1 MSRIVEVEI
10 MTNDDGMEILS
21 NYSIDT
27 NNLIELKG
35 PWDLGYAISL
45 HSISSVM
52 TSYNQYDT
60 TYTPVGEIL
69 NKFKYRG
76 QLYLKNDLVSIAT
89 AVIKMK
95 FCDMPLDILTI
106 PPPNTN
112 RVNYQPMDVIANSL
126 SSNLGIE
133 FCKTLDHKKT
143 DKSMKSLVIKGDKVK
158 YLIENLYCTVNDIEN
173 KNIVIIDD
181 IFDSGATLEICTQ
194 KLKEHRCKNVYVLT
208 FTKTR

>member
-1 MSRIVEVEI
+1 

-21 NYSIDT
+21 NYSIDP

-35 PWDLGYAISL
+35 PWDLGYAIAL

-52 TSYNQYDT
+52 IDPSHNLYDT
-60 TYTPVGEIL
+60 TYTPVRKIL
-69 NKFKYRG
+69 KKFKYRG
-76 QLYLKNDLVSIAT
+76 QLRLKNDLVSIAT

-95 FCDMPLDILTI
+95 FCDIPIDILTT
-106 PPPNTN
+106 PPSNTN
-112 RVNYQPMDVIANSL
+112 RINYQPMDVIANSL
-126 SSNLGIE
+126 SSNLGVE
-133 FCKTLDHKKT
+133 FCKTVGNKKT
-143 DKSMKSLVIKGDKVK
+143 DQSMKNIPMKGEKVK
-158 YLIENLYCTVNDIEN
+158 YLIDNLYCGVNDIEN

-194 KLKEHRCKNVYVLT
+194 KLKEHKCKNVYVLT